1 MKKNYFK
8 SLMQAAVLVC
18 TPLVIASC
26 DDVFGDTDNPI
37 PAYMSIKQSDINLVL
52 HKDSLDKATATRTAI
67 AATGAEVVYS
77 SSNEKV
83 ATVDAK
89 TGVITA
95 VGGGDCE
102 IIAEVTGKDSNGR
115 DTYQPQKASFK
126 VSVKDYRAR
135 IALKEGAT
143 KAVYNSALV
152 DNEPIDL
159 TEVLD
164 VFPKTG
170 LTIDY
175 GTLDDDGNFVKFTA
189 AQITSNKVIDAIA
202 ADGKITLEQS
212 YPSFSDDNHKEATKV
227 VAHISAVPD
236 GYETKSFQKQQTT
249 AEFTIEVRE
258 GIAYINIDAAGK
270 PETKSMFYLDN
281 DDEGTLPNYTKLS
294 KVLKYQDVYLA
305 AGTYYL
311 DADVDFY
318 KSIRMKGDANII
330 LGDGNTLNM
339 NWNTNSI
346 MDESAKKN
354 YTLNIYGQKNQ
365 TGKLYYLPKF
375 QDFKAVN
382 VYGGLIGDDNTPW
395 PHFQAIETVNI
406 VNGKVYAH
414 FEDVATV
421 NANKGVVQG
430 YLTKVGTATI
440 GEGEY
445 TGLYDITTLN
455 FKKGTVTGSISKVG
469 TATISDG
476 TFQSLNNITTLNF
489 KKGTVNNAISKIG
502 TATIE
507 DGTFNDG
514 YFTVSST
521 SFWASMYDITTLNF
535 KKGTVNGSLNTIKTA
550 TLEDGT
556 FNGNINNITTLNFK
570 KGTVNWVNFTKI
582 GTATISDGTINA
594 YQITADALNI
604 DGGKVNVSGDKVKAA
619 VTMNGGE
626 LTVWQNWEND
636 AYAVIGD
643 VTVNKGKFSATS
655 ANYHAVDGKLAGTF
669 FSSATGT
676 AGSWKAVTS
685 ETSTDKYI
693 KSWNPDSAE

>member
-37 PAYMSIKQSDINLVL
+37 PAYMSIKQADINLVL
-52 HKDSLDKATATRTAI
+52 HADKKDSATATRTAI
-67 AATGAEVVYS
+67 AATGAEIVYS

-89 TGVITA
+89 TGVITG
-95 VGGGDCE
+95 VGEGTCD

-115 DTYQPQKASFK
+115 NTYQPQKASFT
-126 VSVKDYRAR
+126 VNVKDYRAR

-152 DNEPIDL
+152 DNKPIDL
-159 TEVLD
+159 AEVLD

-189 AQITSNKVIDAIA
+189 AQINSNKVIDAIG

-212 YPSFSDDNHKEATKV
+212 YPSFTDDNHKEATKV

-236 GYETKSFQKQQTT
+236 GFETTSFQKQQTT

-311 DADVDFY
+311 DDYVDFY
-318 KSIRMKGDANII
+318 NSIRMKGDANII
-330 LGDGNTLNM
+330 LGDGKTLNM
-339 NWNTNSI
+339 HLNTNSI

-354 YTLNIYGQKNQ
+354 YTLNIYGQKEQ
-365 TGKLYYLPKF
+365 TGKLYNLPKF

-382 VYGGLIGDDNTPW
+382 VYGGLIGDNNYW

-421 NANKGVVQG
+421 NANKGVVRG

-445 TGLYDITTLN
+445 TGLNNITTLN
-455 FKKGTVTGSISKVG
+455 FKKGTVTDEGISKVG

-476 TFQSLNNITTLNF
+476 TFQSL
-489 KKGTVNNAISKIG
+489 
-502 TATIE
+502 
-507 DGTFNDG
+507 
-514 YFTVSST
+514 
-521 SFWASMYDITTLNF
+521 YDITTLNF
-535 KKGTVNGSLNTIKTA
+535 KKGTVNAGVAKVGTATIEDGTFKPDWFLDTSNNSIYSAFYNITNLNFKKGTVNGPLNTIKTA

-556 FNGNINNITTLNFK
+556 FNGNINDITTLNFK
-570 KGTVNWVNFTKI
+570 KGTVGTTVNRVYFKKI

-594 YQITADALNI
+594 YQITANALNI
-604 DGGKVNVSGDKVKAA
+604 DGGKVNVRGDKVKAA

-626 LTVWQNWEND
+626 LTVLQTWEND

-655 ANYHAVDGKLAGTF
+655 ANYHAVEVIWLVLYSLAEQ
-669 FSSATGT
+669 
-676 AGSWKAVTS
+676 V
-685 ETSTDKYI
+685 E
-693 KSWNPDSAE
+693 